1 LFALILYY
9 GFKNLFYFLLSPEI
23 SEQRVIPIKDELS
36 NYIFIWYRRILL
48 FSLWMYLLIMPSSI
62 LNRPALMAAF
72 SGIYKVGLVVML
84 STILAQWKESIE
96 KTLCLSLK
104 EEDPYWKNN
113 LKRIFNYTMGKLYL
127 VAILYLGLV
136 VTLSILGFSQ
146 IYTYLLIS
154 TAKSVITIL
163 FAIGVWLLWDLLFK
177 RLFQVGDTIKEKYP
191 ELEEQVNR
199 YVNYLGKAG
208 HFIIVLLATLTVLD
222 IWGLHIYEFMA
233 LNIPLVQTMVR
244 IPLIIIAA
252 IILVRIAY
260 FLIGRLEKQATSRM
274 FAARKTTPV
283 EVEKRVSTLGRI
295 FRRVMLITIITVTTM
310 MVFAELGFDIKPI
323 LAGAGIVGLAIGFG
337 AQNLVRDVISGLFLI
352 FENRIRVGDVAII
365 NDTGGLVE
373 QVNLRTTVLRG
384 LDGVV
389 HVFPN
394 GAINTLS
401 NMTHEFSYYIFNVGV
416 AYKEDTDRVMDVLR
430 EVGQEIMQ
438 DEEYKSAILEP
449 LEILGVDQFA
459 DSAVIIKARIKTLP
473 IKQWFVG
480 REMNRRIKKRF
491 DEVGIEIPFPH
502 RTFYFGEASKSI
514 SLKLEGLK
522 EQREEMKGLIREVLK
537 EQG

>member
-1 LFALILYY
+1 
-9 GFKNLFYFLLSPEI
+9 
-23 SEQRVIPIKDELS
+23 
-36 NYIFIWYRRILL
+36 
-48 FSLWMYLLIMPSSI
+48 
-62 LNRPALMAAF
+62 
-72 SGIYKVGLVVML
+72 ML

-208 HFIIVLLATLTVLD
+208 NFIIVLLATLTILD

-252 IILVRIAY
+252 IILVQIAY

-514 SLKLEGLK
+514 SLKLEGRK
-522 EQREEMKGLIREVLK
+522 EQREEMKKLIREVLK